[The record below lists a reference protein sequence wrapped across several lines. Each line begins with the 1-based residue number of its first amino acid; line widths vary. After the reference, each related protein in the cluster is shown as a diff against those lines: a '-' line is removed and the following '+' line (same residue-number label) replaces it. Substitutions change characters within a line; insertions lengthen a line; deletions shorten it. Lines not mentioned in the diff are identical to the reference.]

1 MREPKET
8 GLGDGGGHLGS
19 IRGGMERCVGL
30 SPSKL
35 RPKEKGVSPLW
46 GGAAGLEGFLA
57 EGPSGRAPCTWL
69 PAHLSAPLGGEPGRE
84 RSRGRPVR
92 GAEGEVGALGEW
104 GRALRVGEQHGRR
117 PGGEKVPA
125 GVDSGSG
132 GGVRA
137 GGGWDAESGPSPSC
151 SPLRGLRF
159 RLSFLC
165 PRGRAACQAGFI
177 RLHLRASACCA
188 QEGGTEGPRAARMPP
203 EPHLPRASAS
213 QVNLSGSEPPPR
225 PPGVMVLTLQMRKL
239 RLRAPRHFPK
249 APQPLTCHGYESSFE
264 PCLLLQEAF
273 PN

>member
-1 MREPKET
+1 MKRFVLENAGHGLVRPAGRGRGGRAEVVACVWVSTGGGLHRAGVREPKET

-84 RSRGRPVR
+84 RSGGRPVR
-92 GAEGEVGALGEW
+92 GAGGEAGALGEW

-132 GGVRA
+132 GGGCGLGEA
-137 GGGWDAESGPSPSC
+137 GMPSP
-151 SPLRGLRF
+151 
-159 RLSFLC
+159 
-165 PRGRAACQAGFI
+165 GRALPAPRSGGSASGFPSCAPEAEPPARRGSFACTCGPQPAVPRRVAQRGPGPP
-177 RLHLRASACCA
+177 ACPLSRTC
-188 QEGGTEGPRAARMPP
+188 P
-203 EPHLPRASAS
+203 EP
-213 QVNLSGSEPPPR
+213 
-225 PPGVMVLTLQMRKL
+225 L
-239 RLRAPRHFPK
+239 RLR
-249 APQPLTCHGYESSFE
+249 
-264 PCLLLQEAF
+264 
-273 PN
+273 